1 MRDRSVRKSK
11 TLAEASL
18 TDPLTPTY
26 PGPAGAIL
34 VVDDSPGMRE
44 TLSDVLEPFW
54 AVRSVGTAEAALK
67 AVAEELPAL
76 VITDLVLPD
85 TNGVDLLK
93 ALRSDPG
100 TADIPVILLSAH
112 GRPET
117 VVEGL
122 EAGADDFLSKP
133 FTAVELLA
141 RVRAHM
147 NTARARAELRE
158 RAALFQAQ
166 IESAPQAVL
175 AVAPDRR
182 VLACSRRFEELWGLE
197 PGSVKAGEP
206 SPALLAPSL
215 RQVVDPAAFEE
226 AIRWGHEHPDS
237 EQRLEVPLLDGR
249 VIEGV
254 AGPIVTADGEYRGR
268 IWFLADDTERR
279 QAEATR
285 LELLEHLQVAQS
297 SQAFLLSAAQALA
310 SSRTYAE
317 TLANL
322 AEVAVPTLCDICLID
337 VRDDDGPGL
346 RRMTSRHADPA
357 RQPLVDQLA
366 SEYPPEPDG
375 GHPAIQVLATGTS
388 VLSEDMP
395 DEFLQVTSR
404 DEEHYRIIKELGFES
419 FMTVPLADRG
429 EIHGAM
435 TLISAGSGRR
445 FGPRDLTLAE
455 DLARQVAAVVG
466 KARQYEQEHL
476 TAHTLQST
484 LLPNDLPHAP
494 GLSVAVRYLPS
505 TTGAEVG
512 GDWYDLVRHPSGAT
526 ILAVGDVAG
535 HDMGAAAT
543 MGAVRSGLR
552 ALMRHAD
559 DPASLVELLQF
570 SWDDLVVERMAT
582 LVVVFVDGETG
593 EYSVASAG
601 HPPPLIVPAVG
612 RPTFVEIDPAPPLGC
627 PPGSPV
633 VAVRGQLEP
642 GDLIL
647 LYTDG
652 LIETREDGLDRG
664 LGHLTETASLAGTQ
678 PERLCSRILAGLN
691 RDRTDDIALL
701 AATRRSD

>member
-1 MRDRSVRKSK
+1 M
-11 TLAEASL
+11 
-18 TDPLTPTY
+18 
-26 PGPAGAIL
+26 
-34 VVDDSPGMRE
+34 VDDSPGMRE
-44 TLSDVLEPFW
+44 TLIGVLEPYW
-54 AVRSVGTAEAALK
+54 PVRAAATADSALA
-67 AVAEELPAL
+67 AVAESKPELILA
-76 VITDLVLPD
+76 DLVLPGTD
-85 TNGVDLLK
+85 GMGLLRV
-93 ALRSDPG
+93 LRGNPD

-112 GRPET
+112 GQPEI

-147 NTARARAELRE
+147 DTAQVRAELRE

-175 AVAPDRR
+175 AVGPDRN
-182 VLACSRRFEELWGLE
+182 VIACSRRFEELWGLE
-197 PGSVKAGEP
+197 AGSVRPGEA
-206 SPALLAPSL
+206 SPALGQASL
-215 RQVVDPAAFEE
+215 SQVVDPVAFEE
-226 AIRWGHEHPDS
+226 AIRWGHAHPDE
-237 EQRLEVPLLDGR
+237 EQRLEVPLRDGR
-249 VIEGV
+249 MIEGIS
-254 AGPIVTADGEYRGR
+254 GPIVTADGEYRGR
-268 IWFLADDTERR
+268 IWFLSDDTERR

-285 LELLEHLQVAQS
+285 LELLEHLQTAQA

-310 SSRTYAE
+310 VSTSYTE

-322 AEVAVPTLCDICLID
+322 AQVAVPTLGDICLID
-337 VRDDDGPGL
+337 VRDEPGPGL

-366 SEYPPEPDG
+366 SDYPPDPEG
-375 GHPAIQVLATGTS
+375 GHPAIQVLATGQS
-388 VLSEDMP
+388 VWSEHMS
-395 DEFLQVTSR
+395 DEFLRATSR
-404 DEEHYRIIKELGFES
+404 DGQHYRIAKELGFES

-455 DLARQVAAVVG
+455 DLAGQVAAVVG
-466 KARQYEQEHL
+466 KARRYEQEHL

-484 LLPNDLPHAP
+484 LLPNNLPPAP

-505 TTGAEVG
+505 TRGAEVG
-512 GDWYDLVRHPSGAT
+512 GDWYDLVRHPSGAS

-570 SWDDLVVERMAT
+570 SWDDLVVDRMAT
-582 LVVVFVDGETG
+582 LVVVFVDGKTG
-593 EYSVASAG
+593 EFAVASAG
-601 HPPPLIVPAVG
+601 HPPPLLVPAVG
-612 RPTFVEIDPAPPLGC
+612 RPTFVEVDPAPPLGAG
-627 PPGSPV
+627 PQSPV
-633 VAVRGQLEP
+633 GSVRGQLEP
-642 GDLIL
+642 GDLLL

-652 LIETREDGLDRG
+652 LIESREDSLEVG
-664 LGHLTETASLAGTQ
+664 LGQLIEVAGNAGTD

-691 RDRTDDIALL
+691 RERTDDIALL
-701 AATRRSD
+701 AATRRDDG